1 MRDHLQFSYFVASKP
16 TVSQEFLMNLQICYL
31 KIDVSCE
38 ASVNFHHISQNATPA
53 TEFAPLSPLHAALT
67 MRFAKVRNTTC
78 LEVLLLPRKMTNATH
93 LLRTTQGY
101 CSCHTK
107 RLWTRYEKC
116 WNDTKCHACRTKRG
130 YATFETSKSDHS
142 CKTRHRHGHTALT
155 RPPVDGCERCG
166 RSRS

>member
-1 MRDHLQFSYFVASKP
+1 MFRARLPSIFITSHKMLRLPLNLHLVTTSRSP
-16 TVSQEFLMNLQICYL
+16 
-31 KIDVSCE
+31 D
-38 ASVNFHHISQNATPA
+38 NAIRKSTQHDM
-53 TEFAPLSPLHAALT
+53 S
-67 MRFAKVRNTTC
+67 
-78 LEVLLLPRKMTNATH
+78 EVLLLPRKMTNATH

-101 CSCHTK
+101 CPCHTK